1 MAKPRL
7 AFFSFA
13 SCEGCQLQF
22 LNLEDE
28 ILDILPHVDIV
39 EFREAIDN
47 RSDDYDVAF
56 VEGSITRP
64 ADEAKVKKIR
74 ERAKVLIAFGAC
86 ATTGGV
92 NRLKNFVP
100 PGLQETTATV
110 RDPKGA
116 PSEAKIIEY
125 VDGARRIV
133 YGDQWNLPVFDT
145 YPTRS
150 VAEVVKVDY
159 RLEGCP
165 AAKKEI
171 LELVKALLQGRAP
184 RFPRYPV
191 CVDCKLAE
199 NVCLFHKGQFCLG
212 VVTRAGCD
220 QPCPS
225 FGNRCVGCRG
235 LIDDPNK
242 NAAWDILAEIGL
254 KPEDILREFRLFQAY
269 AEEAEAAK
277 K

>member
-28 ILDILPHVDIV
+28 ILDIVPHVDIV

-47 RSDDYDVAF
+47 HSDDYDVAF

-64 ADEAKVKKIR
+64 ADEAKIKHIR
-74 ERAKVLIAFGAC
+74 ERAKVLVAFGAC

-92 NRLKNFVP
+92 NRIKNFQP
-100 PGLQETTATV
+100 LDEV
-110 RDPKGA
+110 R
-116 PSEAKIIEY
+116 
-125 VDGARRIV
+125 RTV
-133 YGDQWNLPVFDT
+133 YGDQWKLPILDT
-145 YPTRS
+145 YPTKA
-150 VAEVVKVDY
+150 VGEVVKVDY
-159 RLEGCP
+159 NLHGCP
-165 AAKKEI
+165 ASKKEI
-171 LELVKALLQGRAP
+171 LELTKALLQGREP

-199 NVCLFHKGQFCLG
+199 NVCLFHKGLFCLG
-212 VVTRAGCD
+212 PVTRAGCD
-220 QPCPS
+220 LPCPS
-225 FGNRCVGCRG
+225 VGNRCVGCRG

-242 NAAWDILAEIGL
+242 NAAWDVLTEFGL

-277 K
+277 E

>member
-28 ILDILPHVDIV
+28 ILDIVPHVDIV

-47 RSDDYDVAF
+47 HSDNYDVAF

-64 ADEAKVKKIR
+64 ADETKLRHIR
-74 ERAKVLIAFGAC
+74 DNAKVLIAFGAC

-92 NRLKNFVP
+92 NRLKNFLAP
-100 PGLQETTATV
+100 ERQEKTSTV
-110 RDPKGA
+110 QNPQSA
-116 PSEAKIIEY
+116 PSQAQIIEY
-125 VDGARRIV
+125 VDRARKIV
-133 YGDQWNLPVFDT
+133 YGDQWNLPVFDS
-145 YPTRS
+145 YPTRA
-150 VAEVVKVDY
+150 VGDVVKVNY
-159 RLEGCP
+159 KLEGCP
-165 AAKKEI
+165 ASKKEI

-184 RFPRYPV
+184 RFARYPV

-225 FGNRCVGCRG
+225 FGNRCIGCRG
-235 LIDDPNK
+235 LVDDPNK
-242 NAAWDILAEIGL
+242 NAAWDILTEFGL

-269 AEEAEAAK
+269 AEEAQTMK
-277 K
+277 I